1 MACWAIIRTQKKLS
15 GQRKAACSTQVTR
28 QPCCSNLLQHQAELC
43 VSGLAAFHLGGLGK
57 APQFIVSLSAPC
69 TPCSSSPK
77 QQKKKDLSVHAKGSQ
92 VQSNMPFEYTKCFA
106 SSSCNLRTTQIW
118 WTFSYRKK
126 KTCKDITC
134 LCFFHM
140 TCQMWASREATG
152 SHSFCKCM

>member
-1 MACWAIIRTQKKLS
+1 MLGHNQNSEETLRTKKSCMLHT
-15 GQRKAACSTQVTR
+15 GHKTA
-28 QPCCSNLLQHQAELC
+28 LLQQSSAAPGWAVRLWTCCFPSWWTRKSTTVHCEPQHTLYSLFLLTQA
-43 VSGLAAFHLGGLGK
+43 A
-57 APQFIVSLSAPC
+57 
-69 TPCSSSPK
+69 
-77 QQKKKDLSVHAKGSQ
+77 KKKDLSVHAKGSQ